1 MLFSPAWVCPC
12 VCVKLFKQLTGFV
25 VFAKGQLK
33 LQQTYELT
41 ESTPQRKLMSADWF
55 NWILQGFVMPC
66 SVSLRIDLFGNV
78 DVFPASVSV
87 WCKSNETRLQG
98 FAELARILCLTLD
111 MVTRESY
118 TQPDTQCTQSP
129 RLQQQWRTVLWDE
142 GDGCSPSQRHYRK
155 SSCEGLAPCPRTLR
169 LDRPD
174 KITDLNIQYTVHLHL
189 SLENSKVEALLYQWM
204 VNWAK
209 EVHFS
214 IPLKRVIVMET
225 VYLSYMQ
232 TECNGFDT

>member
-1 MLFSPAWVCPC
+1 MCPC

-87 WCKSNETRLQG
+87 
-98 FAELARILCLTLD
+98 
-111 MVTRESY
+111 
-118 TQPDTQCTQSP
+118 
-129 RLQQQWRTVLWDE
+129 
-142 GDGCSPSQRHYRK
+142 
-155 SSCEGLAPCPRTLR
+155 
-169 LDRPD
+169 
-174 KITDLNIQYTVHLHL
+174 
-189 SLENSKVEALLYQWM
+189 
-204 VNWAK
+204 
-209 EVHFS
+209 
-214 IPLKRVIVMET
+214 
-225 VYLSYMQ
+225 
-232 TECNGFDT
+232 